1 LHCWH
6 FGTKPFTKHHKN
18 MNRKVI
24 IIKGYSEDLS
34 ELHADNYYVNSYYTY
49 FKSIAGGAYE
59 SDEIVQ
65 LLEPKSVDL
74 DLLISKLGIEYCV
87 IIFIG
92 HGATQDNYQLF
103 KLNKTEI
110 IQPGQLNFQADKTL
124 VILESCRS
132 EVDNVLAVD
141 LSDKLPKF
149 KYGGTVRSPIDR
161 VKAKDLYFQNIRTCN
176 NGIVLC
182 FACSINEE
190 AFNYYFSYG
199 LIQKSHDYHL
209 DSSFHL
215 QVHSIQTIMAVLI
228 KQLPNFVHT
237 KIGKI
242 QTPKINGKFDY
253 PFAISKF

>member
-1 LHCWH
+1 
-6 FGTKPFTKHHKN
+6 
-18 MNRKVI
+18 MNRRAI

-34 ELHADNYYVNSYYTY
+34 ELHADNYYVNSYYAY
-49 FKSIAGGAYE
+49 FRSIAGGAYE
-59 SDEIVQ
+59 TDEIVQ
-65 LLEPKSVDL
+65 LSEPKSVDL
-74 DLLISKLGIEYCV
+74 DLLTAELGIEYCV
-87 IIFIG
+87 IVFIG
-92 HGATQDNYQLF
+92 HGASQNNYQLF

-110 IQPGQLNFQADKTL
+110 IQPGQLSFKADKTL

-132 EVDNVLAVD
+132 EVNNVLPVD

-161 VKAKDLYFQNIRTCN
+161 AKAKDLYFQYIKTCN

-182 FACSINEE
+182 FACSIDEE

-215 QVHSIQTIMAVLI
+215 QVHSIQTIMTVLI
-228 KQLPNFVHT
+228 KQLPKFVYT

-242 QTPKINGKFDY
+242 QTPEINGKFDY